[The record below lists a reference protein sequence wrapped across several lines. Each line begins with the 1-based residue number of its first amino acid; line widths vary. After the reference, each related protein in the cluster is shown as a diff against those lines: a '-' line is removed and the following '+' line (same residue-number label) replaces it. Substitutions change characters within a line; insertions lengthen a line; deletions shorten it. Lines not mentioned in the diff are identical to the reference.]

1 MAMADLKE
9 TMSLSACSSVRGWP
23 SLIALESGEEEERIG
38 GKKEVGGREDE
49 EVIEGGRKEEGKR
62 ALVPWS
68 RYGPPCPHGLA
79 VALLDG
85 SG

>member
-38 GKKEVGGREDE
+38 GKKEV
-49 EVIEGGRKEEGKR
+49 
-62 ALVPWS
+62 
-68 RYGPPCPHGLA
+68 
-79 VALLDG
+79 
-85 SG
+85 